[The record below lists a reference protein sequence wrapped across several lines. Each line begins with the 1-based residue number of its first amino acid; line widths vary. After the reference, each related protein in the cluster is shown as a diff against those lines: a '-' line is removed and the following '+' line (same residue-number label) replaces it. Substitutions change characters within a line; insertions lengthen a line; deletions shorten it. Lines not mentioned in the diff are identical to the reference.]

1 MYYVNEQTGETL
13 WEPPLDNSPYIPYV
27 PPTPAEMK
35 KLEMSRYFLFPL
47 AAGLFNVGYKSCT
60 NIPGLSL
67 CFCTGI
73 WNK

>member
-35 KLEMSRYFLFPL
+35 KLEMRDEI
-47 AAGLFNVGYKSCT
+47 KMMRCT
-60 NIPGLSL
+60 
-67 CFCTGI
+67 TH
-73 WNK
+73 